1 MAASIP
7 VFHASQSPFR
17 SSYAQNQQHATASF
31 SYSESPLT
39 QLPQPDF
46 NFDDLRRRMAEF
58 TNKFDA
64 YLERGRRQVL
74 SERNS
79 FRARLSELNGM

>member
-1 MAASIP
+1 M
-7 VFHASQSPFR
+7 
-17 SSYAQNQQHATASF
+17 
-31 SYSESPLT
+31 T

-46 NFDDLRRRMAEF
+46 NFDDLRRRMTDF
-58 TNKFDA
+58 STKFDA

-79 FRARLSELNGM
+79 FRARLSELNGIDSRMLRCCSEANTYFQMSKSHHKRRYKHCNLR